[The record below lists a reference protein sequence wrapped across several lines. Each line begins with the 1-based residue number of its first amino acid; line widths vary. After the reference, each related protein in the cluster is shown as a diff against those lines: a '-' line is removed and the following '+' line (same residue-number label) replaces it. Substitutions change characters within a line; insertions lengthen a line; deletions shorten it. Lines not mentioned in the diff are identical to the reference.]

1 MRKILHIDLNN
12 FYASVECL
20 ENPLIKDKI
29 VVVCGDAKNRHGVVL
44 AKNQKAK
51 NLGIKTGMVIWE
63 AKNLAKDLIVINAR
77 FHTYLDYSKR
87 IRKIF
92 EDYTDLI
99 EPYGIDES
107 WLDITASIKL
117 LGSAH
122 HIAYTIKERI
132 KNEIGLTVSIGI
144 SNNKIYSKLA
154 SDIAGIDEILEIT
167 QSNYKDIVFPLKV
180 ENLLYV
186 GHATGKKLN
195 KLGIFTIGDLA
206 TNDIKYLTDYLGK
219 WGEYLHNFANG
230 IDMSSVK
237 SIESINPFKSIGNS
251 LTNYK
256 DIISDHDTMAL
267 ILILS
272 ESVVY
277 RARNLGVKKAK
288 GLSIWIKDSELNSY
302 SFHCQMSPTLLI
314 SEISKTAFNLLKE
327 KYHYNTPI
335 RSLGISIFNFVDDNQ
350 INFIDYDKLEKQY
363 SLETALFDIKKKY
376 GNSSINRGVVKLDK
390 RIDKLNIIKDHI
402 IHPESYFKK

>member
-92 EDYTDLI
+92 ENYTDLI

-107 WLDITASIKL
+107 WLDITASTKL

-180 ENLLYV
+180 ENLFLANIALLGGMGNTLQSV
-186 GHATGKKLN
+186 FVLN
-195 KLGIFTIGDLA
+195 LQT
-206 TNDIKYLTDYLGK
+206 
-219 WGEYLHNFANG
+219 
-230 IDMSSVK
+230 
-237 SIESINPFKSIGNS
+237 
-251 LTNYK
+251 
-256 DIISDHDTMAL
+256 
-267 ILILS
+267 
-272 ESVVY
+272 
-277 RARNLGVKKAK
+277 
-288 GLSIWIKDSELNSY
+288 
-302 SFHCQMSPTLLI
+302 
-314 SEISKTAFNLLKE
+314 
-327 KYHYNTPI
+327 
-335 RSLGISIFNFVDDNQ
+335 
-350 INFIDYDKLEKQY
+350 
-363 SLETALFDIKKKY
+363 
-376 GNSSINRGVVKLDK
+376 
-390 RIDKLNIIKDHI
+390 
-402 IHPESYFKK
+402 